1 MAEQL
6 LFYFDGDEEGGW
18 DGKFSVG
25 LVEFEVTYETSKC
38 NCLKAL
44 REM

>member
-6 LFYFDGDEEGGW
+6 LFYFDGDEECGW

-25 LVEFEVTYETSKC
+25 LVEFEVTYETMRHQSITV
-38 NCLKAL
+38 
-44 REM
+44 